1 MEAKEYNKLVNVT
14 KKEAHSQ
21 TLENK
26 LVVTLARGKGKGQPG
41 RGLGGTS
48 Y

>member
-26 LVVTLARGKGKGQPG
+26 LVVTSGDREDG
-41 RGLGGTS
+41 RGQAGVGF
-48 Y
+48 